1 MGLAEIKAGLIKKGY
16 SIESLKDKTEPKAKK
31 EIKPAIKPKKKISL
45 PEPKKENEPEVETE
59 SNNTDSEHQ
68 CNECGE
74 TPEDCKCDDCD
85 CVE

>member
-31 EIKPAIKPKKKISL
+31 ESKKA
-45 PEPKKENEPEVETE
+45 PKKENEPEVELK
-59 SNNTDSEHQ
+59 EHQ

-74 TPEDCKCDDCD
+74 TPEDCKCDNCDCD
-85 CVE
+85 K

>member
-16 SIESLKDKTEPKAKK
+16 STVSLDKKTIKDEPKPKKAPKK
-31 EIKPAIKPKKKISL
+31 EIPL
-45 PEPKKENEPEVETE
+45 PEPKKNEPEVET
-59 SNNTDSEHQ
+59 EHQ

-85 CVE
+85 CEK

>member
-16 SIESLKDKTEPKAKK
+16 SIESLKDKTEPKSKK
-31 EIKPAIKPKKKISL
+31 EPKKKISL
-45 PEPKKENEPEVETE
+45 PEAPKNVPEVET
-59 SNNTDSEHQ
+59 EHQ

-85 CVE
+85 CDK